1 MTAGYSG
8 TPLPRKLGLPATGRA
23 AVLGA
28 PPAYLESLG
37 PLPAGLTLRARL
49 SQPMDFIQ
57 LFAPD
62 RHSLARR
69 LPSALRTLAID
80 GTLWLCWPKKASGL
94 QTDLDEAGVRRAGLD
109 AGLVDVKICAVDDTW
124 SGLKFVRR
132 LEDRRRSRT
141 P

>member
-1 MTAGYSG
+1 VTAGYSG
-8 TPLPRKLGLPATGRA
+8 TPLPRKLGLPAAGRA

-28 PPAYLESLG
+28 PSEYLELLA
-37 PLPAGLTLRARL
+37 PWPAALALRSRL
-49 SQPMDFIQ
+49 SRPMNFIQ

-62 RHSLARR
+62 RRSLARR
-69 LPSALRTLAID
+69 LPAAVRTLAVD
-80 GTLWLCWPKKASGL
+80 GTLWLCWPKKTSGR

-132 LEDRRRSRT
+132 LEDRRRSH
-141 P
+141 PP